1 MIVSDDYGSKPITIE
16 TSYKKMATLW
26 IIDLICKYLTSVNLL
41 HMKLLDPD
49 QKIPITMIS

>member
-41 HMKLLDPD
+41 HMKLLEPD